1 VKRKIV
7 LLAIL
12 AVFGAATYFGKRV
25 DAQQPGVPGVPGV
38 AAQQPTRIGLVNMVA
53 VLKSYRKF
61 TTVETEL
68 KRLQSAWEEKLKP
81 MQAKLVN
88 MQNDLRNPNTPAAQ
102 REQIERD
109 GKKMALEFQS
119 LEEDA
124 KKDLA
129 KHTGDAY
136 VQIYREVEDAVKRF
150 AASNGYAL
158 VLFYNDAI
166 TPEDQYHPANIQRK
180 LLQPAAIM
188 PMVVS
193 PGMDITTSIAAQ
205 LNAMYPGAPAPGAP
219 GAGGAPAPGH

>member
-1 VKRKIV
+1 VKRKVAI
-7 LLAIL
+7 LAIL
-12 AVFGAATYFGKRV
+12 AATGAAIYLGNHA
-25 DAQQPGVPGVPGV
+25 DAQQPPGVPTQ
-38 AAQQPTRIGLVNMVA
+38 AAPTRIGLVNMVS
-53 VLKSYRKF
+53 VLKGYRKF
-61 TTVETEL
+61 ATVEAEL
-68 KRLQSAWEEKLKP
+68 KRLQQSWEDKLKP
-81 MQAKLVN
+81 MQAKLVQ
-88 MQNDLRNPNTPAAQ
+88 MQNDLRNPSVSQAQ
-102 REQIERD
+102 KEQIERD

-124 KKDLA
+124 KKDLG
-129 KHTGDAY
+129 KRTGEAY

-193 PGMDITTSIAAQ
+193 PGMDITASIAAS
-205 LNAMYPGAPAPGAP
+205 LNAMYPGTPAPPAGQP
-219 GAGGAPAPGH
+219 TTGGAPAPGH